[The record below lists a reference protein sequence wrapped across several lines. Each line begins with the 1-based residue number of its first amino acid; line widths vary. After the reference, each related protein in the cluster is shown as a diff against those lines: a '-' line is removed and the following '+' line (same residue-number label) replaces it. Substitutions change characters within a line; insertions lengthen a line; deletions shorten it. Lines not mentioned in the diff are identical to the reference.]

1 MLYIIATPIGNLGDV
16 SLRAVETIGKLDILL
31 CEDTRQTIKLLEGL
45 RIANRPQLVSY
56 YDEVEEQRI
65 PQVLEWLREGKE
77 VGLVSDGGTPL
88 LSDPGWKLVK
98 RCQEKG
104 IKYTSLPGAC
114 AAINALVLAGL
125 PMGRWSFLGFL
136 PKRNGERLSV
146 LKEYAKVSGAKVIY
160 ESPMRVARLIDEIK
174 QVYGEAVKIRIIREM
189 TKKYEE
195 IKTDF
200 DGKNRGE
207 VVVVFG

>member
-31 CEDTRQTIKLLEGL
+31 CEDTRQTIRLLEGL
-45 RIANRPQLVSY
+45 KIANRPQLVSY

-65 PQVLEWLREGKE
+65 PQVLEWLRKGKE

-146 LKEYAKVSGAKVIY
+146 LKEYAKVSGTKVIY

-174 QVYGEAVKIRIIREM
+174 QVYGETVKIRIIREM

-195 IKTDF
+195 VKTDS